1 MLVSLPLQLTALPGT
16 PSPVDLH
23 AALADAYAGERY
35 VTVPALDAV
44 AKIATLDPE
53 GLNGTNELRLHV
65 FANADGDQALVVGL
79 IDNLGK
85 GASGQALQN
94 LNLMLGAPEERGL
107 DKPLLL

>member
-1 MLVSLPLQLTALPGT
+1 
-16 PSPVDLH
+16 
-23 AALADAYAGERY
+23 
-35 VTVPALDAV
+35 VPALDAV